1 MRINDTNR
9 SADTAFD
16 DEADLVLAVA
26 VTAPSAGE
34 SISKPTVSPLVAK
47 VNFPTGTAAA
57 PVLRP
62 LKVIVK
68 APTGIAATAV
78 VMVILLAEKTEVA
91 VRVATEDVPAIFA
104 AGAAVVSYQPV
115 GNQKLMVPA
124 IATVVV
130 AVNANTSV
138 VEAVASVVAEGL
150 AVKSV
155 T

>member
-1 MRINDTNR
+1 MNDTNR
-9 SADTAFD
+9 SADTVFD

-26 VTAPSAGE
+26 VTTPRAGE
-34 SISKPTVSPLVAK
+34 SISRPTVSPLVAK
-47 VNFPTGTAAA
+47 VNFPTGTATA

-78 VMVILLAEKTEVA
+78 VMLILLSEKTEVA
-91 VRVATEDVPAIFA
+91 VRVATEDVPATLA

-124 IATVVV
+124 LATVVV

>member
-34 SISKPTVSPLVAK
+34 SISKPTVSPLVAM
-47 VNFPTGTAAA
+47 VNIPTGTAAA

-91 VRVATEDVPAIFA
+91 VRVATEDVPAILA

-115 GNQKLMVPA
+115 GNQKLMVPP

>member
-1 MRINDTNR
+1 
-9 SADTAFD
+9 
-16 DEADLVLAVA
+16 
-26 VTAPSAGE
+26 
-34 SISKPTVSPLVAK
+34 VSPLVAS
-47 VNFPTGTAAA
+47 VYFPAATAVA

-78 VMVILLAEKTEVA
+78 VITILSPENTEVA
-91 VRVATEDVPAIFA
+91 VRVATEEEEA
-104 AGAAVVSYQPV
+104 ALFVGAAVVSYQPV
-115 GNQKLMVPA
+115 GNQKLIVPP

-138 VEAVASVVAEGL
+138 VDAVESVVAEGL

-155 T
+155 TGVPRPPDDTLGEAAMSVSV

>member
-1 MRINDTNR
+1 MRMNDTNK

-16 DEADLVLAVA
+16 EEVDLVLGAA
-26 VTAPSAGE
+26 VTAPRAGE

-78 VMVILLAEKTEVA
+78 VMVILLPEKTEVA
-91 VRVATEDVPAIFA
+91 VRVATEDVPAA
-104 AGAAVVSYQPV
+104 LAVGAAVVSYQPV
-115 GNQKLMVPA
+115 GNQKLMVPPL
-124 IATVVV
+124 ATVVV

-138 VEAVASVVAEGL
+138 EEAASVVAEGV